1 MKKKTGKMILLTGV
15 LCILSLAVCACG
27 KTEEASGTQEPQVAQ
42 GEGIPEDDTEDDVSA
57 PKPEADA
64 EGTDAGNEPES
75 PEASPEPQS
84 GESSSQGTD
93 STQKEQLEE
102 QPEQQPE
109 AQSQSTSAA
118 SAEWVDSTPNLEGD
132 IKELKDGQ
140 LTVVEAITE
149 KSDNG
154 GDIIVAPGSGDDSE
168 FNKIAVT
175 YDENTL
181 FAIQTIYDGGARFE
195 MSEATAADLASGQFI
210 QVWGSPSGSGLKATQ
225 ICIVKV
231 A

>member
-27 KTEEASGTQEPQVAQ
+27 KTEEASDTQEPQVVQ
-42 GEGIPEDDTEDDVSA
+42 GEPIPEDDTEDDVSA
-57 PKPEADA
+57 PEPEADA
-64 EGTDAGNEPES
+64 EGTDTGNEPES

-93 STQKEQLEE
+93 STQKEQ
-102 QPEQQPE
+102 PE
-109 AQSQSTSAA
+109 AQSQSTSGT

-140 LTVVEAITE
+140 LTVVEAITA

-154 GDIIVAPGSGDDSE
+154 GDIIVVPGSEDDSE

-181 FAIQTIYDGGARFE
+181 FAIQTIYDGGARSE

-210 QVWGSPSGSGLKATQ
+210 RVWGSSSGSGLKATQ

>member
-1 MKKKTGKMILLTGV
+1 MKKKTRKIILLTGV

-27 KTEEASGTQEPQVAQ
+27 KKEEASDTPEPQVVQ
-42 GEGIPEDDTEDDVSA
+42 GEPIPEDDVSA
-57 PKPEADA
+57 PEPDA
-64 EGTDAGNEPES
+64 EGTDTGNEPES

-93 STQKEQLEE
+93 STQKEQ
-102 QPEQQPE
+102 PE
-109 AQSQSTSAA
+109 AQSQSTSGI

-140 LTVVEAITE
+140 LTVIEAITE

-154 GDIIVAPGSGDDSE
+154 GDIIVVPGSEDDSE

-181 FAIQTIYDGGARFE
+181 FAIKTIYDGGARSE

-210 QVWGSPSGSGLKATQ
+210 KVWGSSSGSGLKATR

>member
-1 MKKKTGKMILLTGV
+1 MKKKAGKTILLTGV

-27 KTEEASGTQEPQVAQ
+27 KTEEASDTQEPQVVQ
-42 GEGIPEDDTEDDVSA
+42 GEPIPEDDTEDNVSA
-57 PKPEADA
+57 PEPEADA
-64 EGTDAGNEPES
+64 EGTDTGNEPES
-75 PEASPEPQS
+75 PEALPEPQS

-93 STQKEQLEE
+93 SAQKE
-102 QPEQQPE
+102 QPE
-109 AQSQSTSAA
+109 AQSQSTSGT
-118 SAEWVDSTPNLEGD
+118 STEWVDSTPNLEGD

-154 GDIIVAPGSGDDSE
+154 GDIIVSPSSSGDDSE
-168 FNKIAVT
+168 FNKIEVT

-181 FAIQTIYDGGARFE
+181 FAIQTIYDGGARSE
-195 MSEATAADLASGQFI
+195 MSTATAADLASGQFI
-210 QVWGSPSGSGLKATQ
+210 KVWGSSSGSGLKATQ
-225 ICIVKV
+225 ICIVEV

>member
-1 MKKKTGKMILLTGV
+1 MKKKTRKIILLTGV

-27 KTEEASGTQEPQVAQ
+27 KKEEASDTPEPQVVQ
-42 GEGIPEDDTEDDVSA
+42 GEPIPEDDTEDDASA
-57 PKPEADA
+57 PEPEADA
-64 EGTDAGNEPES
+64 EGTDTGNEPES

-93 STQKEQLEE
+93 STQKEQ
-102 QPEQQPE
+102 PE
-109 AQSQSTSAA
+109 AQSQSTSGT

-154 GDIIVAPGSGDDSE
+154 GDIIVVPGSEDDSE
-168 FNKIAVT
+168 FNKISVT

-181 FAIQTIYDGGARFE
+181 FAIKTIYDGGARFE
-195 MSEATAADLASGQFI
+195 MSAATAADLASGQFI
-210 QVWGSPSGSGLKATQ
+210 QVWGSSSGSGLKATQ

>member
-27 KTEEASGTQEPQVAQ
+27 KKEEASDTPEPQVVQ
-42 GEGIPEDDTEDDVSA
+42 GEPIPEDDTEDDASA
-57 PKPEADA
+57 PEPEADA
-64 EGTDAGNEPES
+64 EGTDTGNEPES

-93 STQKEQLEE
+93 STQKEQ
-102 QPEQQPE
+102 PE
-109 AQSQSTSAA
+109 AQSQSTSGT
-118 SAEWVDSTPNLEGD
+118 SAEWVDSTPSLEGD

-154 GDIIVAPGSGDDSE
+154 GDIVVSPGSGDDSE

-210 QVWGSPSGSGLKATQ
+210 QVWGSSSGSGLKATQ

>member
-27 KTEEASGTQEPQVAQ
+27 KTEEASDTPEPQVVQ
-42 GEGIPEDDTEDDVSA
+42 GEPIPEDDTEDDVSA
-57 PKPEADA
+57 PEPEADA
-64 EGTDAGNEPES
+64 EGTDTGNEPES

-93 STQKEQLEE
+93 STQKEQ
-102 QPEQQPE
+102 PE
-109 AQSQSTSAA
+109 AQSQSTSGT

-154 GDIIVAPGSGDDSE
+154 GDIIVVPGSEDDSE
-168 FNKIAVT
+168 FNKISVT

-181 FAIQTIYDGGARFE
+181 FAIQTIYDGGARSE

-210 QVWGSPSGSGLKATQ
+210 RVWGSPSGSGLKATQ

>member
-1 MKKKTGKMILLTGV
+1 MKRKTGKMILLTGV

-27 KTEEASGTQEPQVAQ
+27 KTEEASDTPEPQVVQ
-42 GEGIPEDDTEDDVSA
+42 GEPIPEDDTEDDASA
-57 PKPEADA
+57 PEPEADA
-64 EGTDAGNEPES
+64 EGTDTGNEPES

-93 STQKEQLEE
+93 STQKEQ
-102 QPEQQPE
+102 PE
-109 AQSQSTSAA
+109 AQSQSTSGT

-140 LTVVEAITE
+140 LTVVEAITA

-154 GDIIVAPGSGDDSE
+154 GDIIVVPGSEDDSE

-210 QVWGSPSGSGLKATQ
+210 QVWGSSSGSGLKATQ

>member
-1 MKKKTGKMILLTGV
+1 MKRKAGKMILLTGV

-27 KTEEASGTQEPQVAQ
+27 KTEEASDTPEPQVVQ
-42 GEGIPEDDTEDDVSA
+42 GEPIPEDDTEDDASA
-57 PKPEADA
+57 PEPKADA
-64 EGTDAGNEPES
+64 EGTDTGNEPES
-75 PEASPEPQS
+75 PEVSPEPQS

-93 STQKEQLEE
+93 SAQKE
-102 QPEQQPE
+102 QPE
-109 AQSQSTSAA
+109 AQSQSTSGI

-154 GDIIVAPGSGDDSE
+154 GDIIVVPGSEDDSE
-168 FNKIAVT
+168 FNKISVT

-181 FAIQTIYDGGARFE
+181 FAIQTIYDGGAGSE

-210 QVWGSPSGSGLKATQ
+210 RVWGSPSGSGLKATQ

>member
-27 KTEEASGTQEPQVAQ
+27 KTEEASDTQEPQVVQ
-42 GEGIPEDDTEDDVSA
+42 GEPIPEDDTEDDVSA
-57 PKPEADA
+57 PEPEADA
-64 EGTDAGNEPES
+64 EGTDTGNEPES

-93 STQKEQLEE
+93 STQKEQ
-102 QPEQQPE
+102 PE
-109 AQSQSTSAA
+109 AQSQSTSGT

-154 GDIIVAPGSGDDSE
+154 GDIIVVPGSEDDSE

>member
-1 MKKKTGKMILLTGV
+1 MKKKTGKMILLAGV

-27 KTEEASGTQEPQVAQ
+27 KTEEASDTQEPQVVQ
-42 GEGIPEDDTEDDVSA
+42 GEPIPEDDTEDDASA
-57 PKPEADA
+57 PEPEADA
-64 EGTDAGNEPES
+64 EGTDTGNEPES

-93 STQKEQLEE
+93 STQKEQ
-102 QPEQQPE
+102 PE
-109 AQSQSTSAA
+109 AQSQSTSGT

-154 GDIIVAPGSGDDSE
+154 GDIVVSPGSGDDSE
-168 FNKIAVT
+168 YNKIAVT

-181 FAIQTIYDGGARFE
+181 FAIKTIYDGGARFE
-195 MSEATAADLASGQFI
+195 MSAATAADLASGQFI
-210 QVWGSPSGSGLKATQ
+210 QVWGSSSGSGLKATQ

>member
-1 MKKKTGKMILLTGV
+1 MKKKAGKTILLTGV

-27 KTEEASGTQEPQVAQ
+27 KTEEASDTQEPQVVQ
-42 GEGIPEDDTEDDVSA
+42 GEPIPEDNTEDNVSA
-57 PKPEADA
+57 PEPEADA
-64 EGTDAGNEPES
+64 EGTDTGNEPES
-75 PEASPEPQS
+75 PEALPEPQS

-93 STQKEQLEE
+93 SAQKE
-102 QPEQQPE
+102 QPE
-109 AQSQSTSAA
+109 AQSQSTSGT

-154 GDIIVAPGSGDDSE
+154 GDIIVSPSSSGDDSE
-168 FNKIAVT
+168 FNKIEVT
-175 YDENTL
+175 YDENTM
-181 FAIQTIYDGGARFE
+181 FAIQTIYDGGARSE
-195 MSEATAADLASGQFI
+195 MSAATAADLASGQFI
-210 QVWGSPSGSGLKATQ
+210 QVWGSSSGSGLKATQ

>member
-1 MKKKTGKMILLTGV
+1 MKRKTGKMILLTGV

-27 KTEEASGTQEPQVAQ
+27 KTEEASDTQEPQVVQ
-42 GEGIPEDDTEDDVSA
+42 GEPIPEDDTEDDVSA
-57 PKPEADA
+57 PEPEADA

-93 STQKEQLEE
+93 STQKEQ
-102 QPEQQPE
+102 PE
-109 AQSQSTSAA
+109 AQSQSTSGT

-154 GDIIVAPGSGDDSE
+154 GDIVVSPGSGDDSE
-168 FNKIAVT
+168 YNKIAVT

-181 FAIQTIYDGGARFE
+181 FAIKTIYDGGARFE
-195 MSEATAADLASGQFI
+195 MSAATAADLASGQFI
-210 QVWGSPSGSGLKATQ
+210 QVWGSSSGSGLKATQ

>member
-1 MKKKTGKMILLTGV
+1 MKRKTGKMILLTGV

-27 KTEEASGTQEPQVAQ
+27 KKEEASDTPEPQVVQ
-42 GEGIPEDDTEDDVSA
+42 GEPIPEDDTEDDASA
-57 PKPEADA
+57 PEPEADA
-64 EGTDAGNEPES
+64 EGTDTGNEPES

-93 STQKEQLEE
+93 STQKEQ
-102 QPEQQPE
+102 PE
-109 AQSQSTSAA
+109 AQSQSTSGT

-154 GDIIVAPGSGDDSE
+154 GDIVVSPGSGDDSE

-181 FAIQTIYDGGARFE
+181 FAIQTIYDGGARSE

-210 QVWGSPSGSGLKATQ
+210 RVWGSPSGSGLKATQ

>member
-15 LCILSLAVCACG
+15 LCVLSLAVCACG
-27 KTEEASGTQEPQVAQ
+27 KTEEASDTQEPQVVQ
-42 GEGIPEDDTEDDVSA
+42 GEPIPEDDTKDDASA
-57 PKPEADA
+57 PEPEADA
-64 EGTDAGNEPES
+64 EGADTGNEPES

-84 GESSSQGTD
+84 GEGSSQGTD
-93 STQKEQLEE
+93 STQKEQ
-102 QPEQQPE
+102 PE
-109 AQSQSTSAA
+109 AQSQSTSGT
-118 SAEWVDSTPNLEGD
+118 SAEWVDSNPNLEGD

-154 GDIIVAPGSGDDSE
+154 GDIIVVPGSEDDSE

-210 QVWGSPSGSGLKATQ
+210 QVWGSSSGSGLKATQ

>member
-1 MKKKTGKMILLTGV
+1 MKRKTGKMILLTGV

-27 KTEEASGTQEPQVAQ
+27 KKEEASDTPEPQVVQ
-42 GEGIPEDDTEDDVSA
+42 GEPIPEDDTEDDASA
-57 PKPEADA
+57 PEPEADA
-64 EGTDAGNEPES
+64 EGTDTGNEPES

-93 STQKEQLEE
+93 STQKEQ
-102 QPEQQPE
+102 PE
-109 AQSQSTSAA
+109 AQSQSTSGT
-118 SAEWVDSTPNLEGD
+118 SAEWVDSTPSLEGD

-140 LTVVEAITE
+140 LTVVENITA

-154 GDIIVAPGSGDDSE
+154 GDIIVGPGSEDDSE

-181 FAIQTIYDGGARFE
+181 FAIQTIYDGGAGSE

-210 QVWGSPSGSGLKATQ
+210 RVWGSPSGSGLKATQ

-231 A
+231 I

>member
-1 MKKKTGKMILLTGV
+1 MKRKTGKMILLTGV

-27 KTEEASGTQEPQVAQ
+27 KKEEASDTPEPQVVQ
-42 GEGIPEDDTEDDVSA
+42 GEPIPEDDTEDDASA
-57 PKPEADA
+57 PEPEADA
-64 EGTDAGNEPES
+64 EGTDTGNEPES

-93 STQKEQLEE
+93 STQKEQ
-102 QPEQQPE
+102 PE
-109 AQSQSTSAA
+109 AQSQSTSGT

-140 LTVVEAITE
+140 LTVVEAITA

-154 GDIIVAPGSGDDSE
+154 GDIIVVPGSGDDSE

-181 FAIQTIYDGGARFE
+181 FAIKTIYDGGARSE

-210 QVWGSPSGSGLKATQ
+210 RVWGSSSGSGLKATQ

>member
-1 MKKKTGKMILLTGV
+1 MKKKTGKMILLAEM

-27 KTEEASGTQEPQVAQ
+27 KTEEASDTQEPQVVQ
-42 GEGIPEDDTEDDVSA
+42 GEPIPEDDTEDDASA
-57 PKPEADA
+57 PEPEADA
-64 EGTDAGNEPES
+64 EGTDTGNEPES

-93 STQKEQLEE
+93 STQKEQ
-102 QPEQQPE
+102 PE
-109 AQSQSTSAA
+109 AQSQSTSGT

-154 GDIIVAPGSGDDSE
+154 GDIVVSPGSGDDSE
-168 FNKIAVT
+168 YNKIAVT

-181 FAIQTIYDGGARFE
+181 FAIKTIYDGGARFE
-195 MSEATAADLASGQFI
+195 MSAATAADLASGQFI
-210 QVWGSPSGSGLKATQ
+210 QVWGSSSGSGLKATQ

>member
-1 MKKKTGKMILLTGV
+1 MKKKAGKTILLTGV

-27 KTEEASGTQEPQVAQ
+27 KTEEASDTQEPQVVQ
-42 GEGIPEDDTEDDVSA
+42 GEPIPEDDTEDNVSA
-57 PKPEADA
+57 PEPEADA
-64 EGTDAGNEPES
+64 EGTDTGNEPES
-75 PEASPEPQS
+75 PEALPEPQS

-93 STQKEQLEE
+93 SAQKE

-109 AQSQSTSAA
+109 AQSQSTSGT
-118 SAEWVDSTPNLEGD
+118 STEWVDSTPNLEGD

-154 GDIIVAPGSGDDSE
+154 GDIIVSPSSSGDDSE
-168 FNKIAVT
+168 FNKIEVT

-181 FAIQTIYDGGARFE
+181 FAIQTIYDGGARSE
-195 MSEATAADLASGQFI
+195 MSTATAADLASGQFI
-210 QVWGSPSGSGLKATQ
+210 KVWGSSSGSGLKATQ
-225 ICIVKV
+225 ICIVEV

>member
-27 KTEEASGTQEPQVAQ
+27 KTEEASDTQEPQVVQ
-42 GEGIPEDDTEDDVSA
+42 GEPIPEDDTEDDASA
-57 PKPEADA
+57 PEPEADA
-64 EGTDAGNEPES
+64 EGTDTGNEPES
-75 PEASPEPQS
+75 PESSPEPQS

-93 STQKEQLEE
+93 STQKEQ
-102 QPEQQPE
+102 PE
-109 AQSQSTSAA
+109 AQSQSTSGT

-154 GDIIVAPGSGDDSE
+154 GDIVVSPGSGDDSE
-168 FNKIAVT
+168 YNKIAVT

-181 FAIQTIYDGGARFE
+181 FAIKTIYDGGARFE
-195 MSEATAADLASGQFI
+195 MSAATAADLASGQFI
-210 QVWGSPSGSGLKATQ
+210 QVWGSSSGSGLKATQ

>member
-27 KTEEASGTQEPQVAQ
+27 KTEEASDTQEPQVVQ
-42 GEGIPEDDTEDDVSA
+42 GEPIPEDDTEDNVSA
-57 PKPEADA
+57 PEPEADA
-64 EGTDAGNEPES
+64 EGTDTGNEPES
-75 PEASPEPQS
+75 PEALPEPQS

-93 STQKEQLEE
+93 SAQKE
-102 QPEQQPE
+102 QPE
-109 AQSQSTSAA
+109 AQSQSTSGT
-118 SAEWVDSTPNLEGD
+118 STEWVDSTPNLEGD
-132 IKELKDGQ
+132 IKELKNGQ

-154 GDIIVAPGSGDDSE
+154 GDIIVSPSSSGDDSE
-168 FNKIAVT
+168 FNKIEVT

-181 FAIQTIYDGGARFE
+181 FAIQTIYDGGARSE
-195 MSEATAADLASGQFI
+195 MSTATAADLASGQFI
-210 QVWGSPSGSGLKATQ
+210 KVWGSSSGSGLKATQ
-225 ICIVKV
+225 ICIVEV

>member
-1 MKKKTGKMILLTGV
+1 MKRKTGKMILLTGV

-27 KTEEASGTQEPQVAQ
+27 KKEEASDTPEPQVVQ
-42 GEGIPEDDTEDDVSA
+42 GEPIPEDDTEDDASA
-57 PKPEADA
+57 PEPEADA
-64 EGTDAGNEPES
+64 EGTDTGNEPES

-93 STQKEQLEE
+93 STQKEQ
-102 QPEQQPE
+102 PE
-109 AQSQSTSAA
+109 AQSQSTSGT

-140 LTVVEAITE
+140 LTVVEAITA

-154 GDIIVAPGSGDDSE
+154 GDIIVVPGSEDDSE

-181 FAIQTIYDGGARFE
+181 FAIQTIYDGGARSE

-210 QVWGSPSGSGLKATQ
+210 QVWGSSSGSGLKATQ

>member
-1 MKKKTGKMILLTGV
+1 MKRKTGKMILLTGV

-27 KTEEASGTQEPQVAQ
+27 KKEEASDTPEPQVVQ
-42 GEGIPEDDTEDDVSA
+42 GEPIPEDDTEDDASA
-57 PKPEADA
+57 PEPEADA

-93 STQKEQLEE
+93 STQKEQ
-102 QPEQQPE
+102 PE
-109 AQSQSTSAA
+109 AQSQSTSGT

-154 GDIIVAPGSGDDSE
+154 GDIIVVPGSEDDSE

-181 FAIQTIYDGGARFE
+181 FAIQTIYDGGARSE

-210 QVWGSPSGSGLKATQ
+210 RVWGSPSDSRLKATQ

>member
-27 KTEEASGTQEPQVAQ
+27 KTEEASDTQEPQVVQ
-42 GEGIPEDDTEDDVSA
+42 GEPIPEDDTEDDASA
-57 PKPEADA
+57 PEPEADA
-64 EGTDAGNEPES
+64 EGTDTGNEPES

-93 STQKEQLEE
+93 STQKEQ
-102 QPEQQPE
+102 PE
-109 AQSQSTSAA
+109 AQSQSTSGT

-154 GDIIVAPGSGDDSE
+154 GDIIVVPGSGDDSE

-181 FAIQTIYDGGARFE
+181 FAIQTIYDGGARSE

-210 QVWGSPSGSGLKATQ
+210 RVWGSPSGSGLKATQ

>member
-1 MKKKTGKMILLTGV
+1 MKRKTGKMILLTGV

-27 KTEEASGTQEPQVAQ
+27 KKEEASDTQEPQVVQ
-42 GEGIPEDDTEDDVSA
+42 GEPIPEDDTEDDASA
-57 PKPEADA
+57 PEPEADA
-64 EGTDAGNEPES
+64 EGTDTGNEPES
-75 PEASPEPQS
+75 PEALPEPQS

-93 STQKEQLEE
+93 STQKEQ
-102 QPEQQPE
+102 PE
-109 AQSQSTSAA
+109 AQSQSTSGT

-154 GDIIVAPGSGDDSE
+154 GDIIVSPGSGDDSA
-168 FNKIAVT
+168 FNKISVT

-195 MSEATAADLASGQFI
+195 MSAATAADLASGQFI
-210 QVWGSPSGSGLKATQ
+210 QVRGRSSGRGLKATQ
-225 ICIVKV
+225 MFIIEV

>member
-1 MKKKTGKMILLTGV
+1 MKRKTGKMILLTGV

-27 KTEEASGTQEPQVAQ
+27 KTEEASDTPEPQVVQ
-42 GEGIPEDDTEDDVSA
+42 GEPIPEDDTEDDASA
-57 PKPEADA
+57 PEPEADA

-93 STQKEQLEE
+93 STQKEQ
-102 QPEQQPE
+102 PE
-109 AQSQSTSAA
+109 AQSQSTSGT
-118 SAEWVDSTPNLEGD
+118 SVEWVDSTPNLEGD

-154 GDIIVAPGSGDDSE
+154 GDIIVVPGSEDDSE
-168 FNKIAVT
+168 FNKISVT

-181 FAIQTIYDGGARFE
+181 FAIQTIYDGGARSE

-210 QVWGSPSGSGLKATQ
+210 RVWGSPSGSGLKATQ

>member
-27 KTEEASGTQEPQVAQ
+27 KTEEASDTQEPQVVQ
-42 GEGIPEDDTEDDVSA
+42 GEPIPEDDTEDDASA
-57 PKPEADA
+57 PEPEADA

-75 PEASPEPQS
+75 PEP
-84 GESSSQGTD
+84 
-93 STQKEQLEE
+93 
-102 QPEQQPE
+102 
-109 AQSQSTSAA
+109 QSQSTSGT

-154 GDIIVAPGSGDDSE
+154 GDIIVVPGSEDDSE

-181 FAIQTIYDGGARFE
+181 FAIQTIYDGGARSE
-195 MSEATAADLASGQFI
+195 MSAATAADLASGQFI
-210 QVWGSPSGSGLKATQ
+210 QVWGSSSGSGLKATQ

-231 A
+231 V

>member
-1 MKKKTGKMILLTGV
+1 MKKKTRKIILLTGV

-27 KTEEASGTQEPQVAQ
+27 KTEEASDTQEPQVVQ
-42 GEGIPEDDTEDDVSA
+42 GEPIPEDDTEDDASA
-57 PKPEADA
+57 PEPEADA
-64 EGTDAGNEPES
+64 EGTDTGNEPES

-93 STQKEQLEE
+93 STQKEQ
-102 QPEQQPE
+102 PE
-109 AQSQSTSAA
+109 AQSQSTSGT

-154 GDIIVAPGSGDDSE
+154 GDIIVVPGSEDDSE

-210 QVWGSPSGSGLKATQ
+210 QVWGSSSGSGLKATQ

>member
-1 MKKKTGKMILLTGV
+1 MKRKTGKMILLTGV

-27 KTEEASGTQEPQVAQ
+27 KKEEASDTPEPQVVQ
-42 GEGIPEDDTEDDVSA
+42 GEPIPEDDTEDDASA
-57 PKPEADA
+57 PEPEADA
-64 EGTDAGNEPES
+64 EGTDTGNEPES

-84 GESSSQGTD
+84 GENSSQGTD
-93 STQKEQLEE
+93 STQKEQ
-102 QPEQQPE
+102 PE
-109 AQSQSTSAA
+109 AQSQSTSGT

-154 GDIIVAPGSGDDSE
+154 GDIVVSPGSGDDSE
-168 FNKIAVT
+168 YNKIAVT

-181 FAIQTIYDGGARFE
+181 FAIQTIYDGGARSE

-210 QVWGSPSGSGLKATQ
+210 RVWGSPSGSGLKATQ

-231 A
+231 V

>member
-1 MKKKTGKMILLTGV
+1 MKKKTGKMILLAGV

-27 KTEEASGTQEPQVAQ
+27 KTEEASDTQEPQVVQ
-42 GEGIPEDDTEDDVSA
+42 GEPIPEDDTEDDVSA
-57 PKPEADA
+57 PEPEADA
-64 EGTDAGNEPES
+64 EGTDTGNEPES

-93 STQKEQLEE
+93 STQKEQ
-102 QPEQQPE
+102 PE
-109 AQSQSTSAA
+109 AQSQSTSGT

-154 GDIIVAPGSGDDSE
+154 GDIVVSPGSGDDSE
-168 FNKIAVT
+168 YNKIAVT

-181 FAIQTIYDGGARFE
+181 FAIKTIYDGGARFE
-195 MSEATAADLASGQFI
+195 MSAATAADLASGQFI
-210 QVWGSPSGSGLKATQ
+210 QVWGSSSGSGLKATQ

>member
-1 MKKKTGKMILLTGV
+1 MKRKTGKMILLTGV

-27 KTEEASGTQEPQVAQ
+27 KKEEASDTQEPQVVQ
-42 GEGIPEDDTEDDVSA
+42 GEPIPEDHTEDDVSA
-57 PKPEADA
+57 PEPEADA
-64 EGTDAGNEPES
+64 EGTDTGNEPES
-75 PEASPEPQS
+75 PESSPEPQS
-84 GESSSQGTD
+84 GESGSQGTD
-93 STQKEQLEE
+93 STQKEQ
-102 QPEQQPE
+102 PE
-109 AQSQSTSAA
+109 AQSQSTSGT

-154 GDIIVAPGSGDDSE
+154 GDIIVVPGSEDDSE
-168 FNKIAVT
+168 FNKISVT

-181 FAIQTIYDGGARFE
+181 FAIQTIYDGGARSE

-210 QVWGSPSGSGLKATQ
+210 QVWGSSSGSGLKATQ

>member
-27 KTEEASGTQEPQVAQ
+27 KAEEASDTQEPQVVQ
-42 GEGIPEDDTEDDVSA
+42 GEPIPEDDTEDDASA
-57 PKPEADA
+57 PEPEANA
-64 EGTDAGNEPES
+64 EGTDTGNEPES

-93 STQKEQLEE
+93 STQKEQ
-102 QPEQQPE
+102 PE
-109 AQSQSTSAA
+109 AQSQSTSGT

-154 GDIIVAPGSGDDSE
+154 GDIIVVPGSEDDSE

-181 FAIQTIYDGGARFE
+181 FAIKTIYDGGARSE

-210 QVWGSPSGSGLKATQ
+210 KVWGSSSGSGLKATR

>member
-27 KTEEASGTQEPQVAQ
+27 KTEEASDTQEPQVVQ
-42 GEGIPEDDTEDDVSA
+42 GEPIPEDDTEDDASA
-57 PKPEADA
+57 PEPEADA
-64 EGTDAGNEPES
+64 EGTDTGNEPES

-93 STQKEQLEE
+93 STQKEQ
-102 QPEQQPE
+102 PE
-109 AQSQSTSAA
+109 AQSQSTSGT
-118 SAEWVDSTPNLEGD
+118 SAEWVDSTPSLEGD

-154 GDIIVAPGSGDDSE
+154 GDIIVVPGSGDDSE

-181 FAIQTIYDGGARFE
+181 FAIQTIYDGGARSE

-210 QVWGSPSGSGLKATQ
+210 QVWGSSSGSGLKATQ

>member
-27 KTEEASGTQEPQVAQ
+27 KTEEASDTQEPQVVQ
-42 GEGIPEDDTEDDVSA
+42 GESIPEDDTKDDASA
-57 PKPEADA
+57 PEPEADA
-64 EGTDAGNEPES
+64 EGTDTGNEPES

-93 STQKEQLEE
+93 STQKEQ
-102 QPEQQPE
+102 PE
-109 AQSQSTSAA
+109 AQSQSTSGT

-140 LTVVEAITE
+140 LTVVEAITA

-154 GDIIVAPGSGDDSE
+154 GDIIVGPGSGDDSE

-181 FAIQTIYDGGARFE
+181 FAIQTIYDGGARSE

-210 QVWGSPSGSGLKATQ
+210 RVWGSSSGSGLKATQ

>member
-1 MKKKTGKMILLTGV
+1 MKRKTGKMILLTGV

-27 KTEEASGTQEPQVAQ
+27 KTEEASDTQEPQVVQ
-42 GEGIPEDDTEDDVSA
+42 GEPIPEDDTEDDASA
-57 PKPEADA
+57 PEPEADA
-64 EGTDAGNEPES
+64 EGTDTGNEPES

-93 STQKEQLEE
+93 STQKEQ
-102 QPEQQPE
+102 PE
-109 AQSQSTSAA
+109 AQSQSTSGT

-154 GDIIVAPGSGDDSE
+154 GDIVVSPGSGDDSE
-168 FNKIAVT
+168 YNKIAVT

-181 FAIQTIYDGGARFE
+181 FAIQTIYDGGARSE
-195 MSEATAADLASGQFI
+195 MSAATAADLASGQFI
-210 QVWGSPSGSGLKATQ
+210 QVWGSSSGSGLKATQ

-231 A
+231 V

>member
-27 KTEEASGTQEPQVAQ
+27 KTEEASDTQEPQVVQ
-42 GEGIPEDDTEDDVSA
+42 GDPIPEDDTEDDVSA
-57 PKPEADA
+57 PEPAAYTE
-64 EGTDAGNEPES
+64 ETDTGNEPES

-93 STQKEQLEE
+93 STQKEQ
-102 QPEQQPE
+102 PE
-109 AQSQSTSAA
+109 AQSQSTSGT

-140 LTVVEAITE
+140 LTVVEAITA

-154 GDIIVAPGSGDDSE
+154 GDIIVVPGSEDDSE
-168 FNKIAVT
+168 FSKIAVT
-175 YDENTL
+175 YDDNTL
-181 FAIQTIYDGGARFE
+181 FAIQTIYDGGARAE

-210 QVWGSPSGSGLKATQ
+210 KVWGSPSGSGLKATQ

>member
-27 KTEEASGTQEPQVAQ
+27 KKEEASDTPEPQVVQ
-42 GEGIPEDDTEDDVSA
+42 GEPIPEDDTEDDASA
-57 PKPEADA
+57 PEPEADA
-64 EGTDAGNEPES
+64 EGTDTGNEPES

-93 STQKEQLEE
+93 STQKEQ
-102 QPEQQPE
+102 PE
-109 AQSQSTSAA
+109 AQSQSTSGT

-154 GDIIVAPGSGDDSE
+154 GDIIVVPGSEDDSE

-181 FAIQTIYDGGARFE
+181 FAIQTIYDGGARSE

-210 QVWGSPSGSGLKATQ
+210 RVWGSSSGSGLKATQ